1 MTVGSM
7 ANLPL
12 QGSQATSG
20 AVFLLRKPPVQ
31 SVTIELDGWTV
42 SLQKGINA
50 VVTYGG
56 TAFSHSECH
65 AAALIAANNGLDYL
79 SARGACDVA
88 IHDSHDDC
96 LTWWHEQSGIVMRIN
111 AVTTM
116 TSHSNAVVEAR
127 RADGTTVAQTPVFN
141 PVQHDVLRF
150 IRMSRTSEYLY
161 DSYRNMFLALEALLY
176 DIRPKQQKAN
186 GNYEGDNEWFEKALR
201 EADRRVPI
209 APIAPAGVPSPVK
222 WVINNIYNNERSG
235 LMHAKHGYHLPQDDK
250 SREQLEASL
259 GVLWSYVRELVEN
272 HLGIANM
279 SGGLV
284 HSGWKLMMER
294 FLPALRVVVSDD
306 STPISSDNQPFA
318 PVTGSVVELPS
329 GPVVMTEGFVGTI
342 LGSCPRS
349 ALTGFPQ
356 IYRIGAMDSDGNAIA
371 FSPIPGPLKVG
382 TSISRFEVLLGCRN
396 VNADGPRTHF
406 SA

>member
-1 MTVGSM
+1 M
-7 ANLPL
+7 
-12 QGSQATSG
+12 
-20 AVFLLRKPPVQ
+20 Q

-42 SLQKGINA
+42 DVRKGVNA

-56 TAFSHSECH
+56 IASSYSECH

-96 LTWWHEQSGIVMRIN
+96 LTWWREPSGIVMRIN

-116 TSHSNAVVEAR
+116 TSHSSAVAEVR
-127 RADGTTVAQTPVFN
+127 RADGTTVTQAPVFN
-141 PVQHDVLRF
+141 PIQHDVLRF

-176 DIRPKQQKAN
+176 DIRPKQQKPD
-186 GNYEGDNEWFEKALR
+186 GRYEGDNDWFEKALR

-235 LMHAKHGYHLPQDDK
+235 LMHAKHGYHLPQDGK

-259 GVLWSYVRELVEN
+259 GVLWSYVRALVEN

-279 SGGLV
+279 SGGIV
-284 HSGWKLMMER
+284 HAGWKLMMER
-294 FLPALRVVVSDD
+294 FLPMLQIAVSDD
-306 STPISSDNQPFA
+306 PTSVSTVSQPFA
-318 PVTGSVVELPS
+318 PVTGSVVVLPS
-329 GPVVMTEGFVGTI
+329 GPIVMTEGFVGTI
-342 LGSCPRS
+342 LGSSPRS
-349 ALTGFPQ
+349 ALIDFPQ

-371 FSPIPGPLKVG
+371 FSPLPGPLEVG
-382 TSISRFEVLLGCRN
+382 TSVARFEVFLGFRN
-396 VNADGPRTHF
+396 VNADGARTHF